1 MPYRVNAS
9 NEVLKRT
16 AMVLSTSQ
24 SDGMP
29 TTSTGAGTSPPLV
42 PSLTP
47 NLVSFHH
54 EDALAANVS
63 AAAVVYVTSLGW
75 DDKLS
80 LRLQKKLAAEM
91 AADGLWISNHYSDP
105 LVPAFDLVAT
115 VKGLPVTWADRQDY
129 YIYRKK
135 AGWKAGKKESKG
147 AKEAAKAAGAE
158 KVVDAAGRR
167 GAASRPTNDECT
179 VADLAGLNGHL
190 SEAQMIDCLGKKKD
204 DLQRKTF
211 LRKQVEAL
219 ASAPA
224 GIVDILA
231 TLTAAVGEGN
241 LLDVAL
247 WHLLDSGDRATG
259 VMEGDDGLPWS
270 TVESSGHSSGSSS
283 TAPSAT
289 SGGGGVNT
297 AKRLSTMLWEPLGS
311 AHGDAATPVVSSA
324 SSSSS
329 STSPSSSAIA
339 STTTGALD
347 RDAIAVA
354 SHRLA
359 DRLRSITVDHLQSCL
374 PVKEPGLR
382 IGAATT
388 SNSAVTTTH
397 VPWSTA
403 VDSVVNSNGAGSSP
417 SLTLL
422 QLLREM
428 PHGGGGSASS
438 TSSRAMGRNLEETGS
453 GATSNA
459 NANTNVVSVKCPLGY
474 VGVELE
480 LYSARDPT
488 PVAAKIGWKV
498 DRWEDTLQN
507 GYYIANGEGSGE
519 EKGVMDLPNVEL
531 TDTVGQQA
539 GRGGAGTTRA
549 GRRRRVQSSPCCA
562 CILQKTQMG
571 AASAALADLKEECA
585 ASCPTTGDGGDDA
598 TNGTAP
604 FAPFDAAE
612 CLRAVELMSPCVDPL
627 ASVPNSSSVLT
638 STSIAGGST
647 AAASSETSTSRRPA
661 SVALAVAIDAARDGL
676 RPFVVDTSC
685 GVHVHVSTGVPPRV
699 SVDALPAH
707 VNPVSLLKLLQVVT
721 ETRSPVLHFD
731 RGIQTL
737 VSLGSMCAL
746 GKRGTK
752 RSALLAADRGNSIS
766 TRRSAASPAEN
777 AAPSVG
783 DVAPWISLPVWVQRG
798 GAAVTTT
805 RNASVQVGESAV
817 HRVRRVGLCRGL
829 WAALDRVAVLSS
841 GALPAGNATSAA
853 NAVVSGDNSDAISAI
868 VGESID
874 TIVDRLE
881 ATADTA
887 EAELGEGFLR
897 IHRLASNEA
906 TKGGKWRKR
915 GVLAEFIRRA
925 PRQGVG
931 SGASVRTDE
940 EATPASS
947 IDWARHPSFDWALVA
962 HNAGSLHRVARNH
975 GGAGGDDGGGGG
987 DGTGQGGCTHCRR
1000 LHRQSRAM
1008 AEVTERMLRDVQAYV
1023 GAKKKGGAKKS
1034 GGSGESGG
1042 STVALLG
1049 GGNVTFL
1056 TSVGAFFE
1064 RLGREVDDEAA
1075 PDYFKW
1081 QVRWNGGWLVHV
1093 YCMCGSA
1100 WSCVGRCR
1108 S

>member
-16 AMVLSTSQ
+16 AVVSSK
-24 SDGMP
+24 SKSAVMP
-29 TTSTGAGTSPPLV
+29 TTSTGAGMSPPLV
-42 PSLTP
+42 PSLAP
-47 NLVSFHH
+47 DLVSFQH

-147 AKEAAKAAGAE
+147 AKEVAKAAGAV
-158 KVVDAAGRR
+158 KVADAAGKV
-167 GAASRPTNDECT
+167 AASRPTNDECT

-190 SEAQMIDCLGKKKD
+190 SEAQMIECLGKKKD
-204 DLQRKTF
+204 DLQRRTF

-247 WHLLDSGDRATG
+247 WHLLDSGDGATSA
-259 VMEGDDGLPWS
+259 MEGDDGLPWS
-270 TVESSGHSSGSSS
+270 TVDSSDRSSGSSS
-283 TAPSAT
+283 TVLST
-289 SGGGGVNT
+289 TRRGGGGAKT
-297 AKRLSTMLWEPLGS
+297 AKTLGTILWEPLGS
-311 AHGDAATPVVSSA
+311 AHGDAAPLVVSSASSA

-329 STSPSSSAIA
+329 SPSAIA
-339 STTTGALD
+339 STAAGALD

-374 PVKEPGLR
+374 PMQEPGMQEPGLR
-382 IGAATT
+382 ISAATT
-388 SNSAVTTTH
+388 SKSAVATTH

-403 VDSVVNSNGAGSSP
+403 VDSVVGSNGEGSSP

-428 PHGGGGSASS
+428 PGGGGGSASS
-438 TSSRAMGRNLEETGS
+438 TSSRALGRNLEETGS
-453 GATSNA
+453 GAKG
-459 NANTNVVSVKCPLGY
+459 NANTNTSVASASATTVKCPLGY

-488 PVAAKIGWKV
+488 SVAAKIGWNV

-507 GYYIANGEGSGE
+507 GYYIANGEGSGG
-519 EKGVMDLPNVEL
+519 EKGVVDLPDVEL
-531 TDTVGQQA
+531 IDTVGQQA

-549 GRRRRVQSSPCCA
+549 GRRRVQSSPCCA

-585 ASCPTTGDGGDDA
+585 ASCPTTGDDGDDA
-598 TNGTAP
+598 TNGTSP
-604 FAPFDAAE
+604 SAPFDAAG

-627 ASVPNSSSVLT
+627 ASATTSDSVPT
-638 STSIAGGST
+638 STSITGGST
-647 AAASSETSTSRRPA
+647 AAASSETSTSLRPA
-661 SVALAVAIDAARDGL
+661 SVRSLAVAIDAARDAL

-707 VNPVSLLKLLQVVT
+707 VNPVSLLKLLQVVS

-737 VSLGSMCAL
+737 VSLGSMCAP

-752 RSALLAADRGNSIS
+752 RGALLAAGGGNSIG
-766 TRRSAASPAEN
+766 TRRSAASPAEK

-783 DVAPWISLPVWVQRG
+783 DAAPWISLPVWVQRG
-798 GAAVTTT
+798 AAVETT

-841 GALPAGNATSAA
+841 GALPDGNATSAA
-853 NAVVSGDNSDAISAI
+853 NAVISGDNSDAISAI

-874 TIVDRLE
+874 TIIDRLE
-881 ATADTA
+881 ATAEAA

-906 TKGGKWRKR
+906 AKGGKGRKR

-925 PRQGVG
+925 PRRGDA

-940 EATPASS
+940 EATPGSS

-962 HNAGSLHRVARNH
+962 HNAGSLHRVARDH
-975 GGAGGDDGGGGG
+975 GGAGGGDGDGDGGGG
-987 DGTGQGGCTHCRR
+987 GTGQGGCTHCRR

-1008 AEVTERMLRDVQAYV
+1008 AEVTERMLRDVQAYM
-1023 GAKKKGGAKKS
+1023 GAEKKGIAKKS
-1034 GGSGESGG
+1034 GGSGRSN
-1042 STVALLG
+1042 VALLG
-1049 GGNVTFL
+1049 DGNVTFL

-1064 RLGREVDDEAA
+1064 RLGREVNDEAA

-1081 QVRWNGGWLVHV
+1081 QVRWDGGWLVHV

-1100 WSCVGRCR
+1100 
-1108 S
+1108 